1 MKYPATTPPRGGQ
14 VKGRHPMTQSRNID
28 LTPEE
33 QAELAEK
40 MPKLLEAI
48 AKGSPAAVPWLASWR
63 STRSVAEEAQ
73 TQAEEIQKEVTA
85 AIEAA
90 GPEQANLAQWCGFPT
105 DMTRC
110 SPFFPVRNNDLEHR
124 EFLQNYLIT
133 SANWGEILYTGPRL
147 STYDEDVLLVLLSI
161 LDGKSQYRE
170 RCDYV
175 EGKINEINIVIATKE
190 GSTDIP
196 IHIQKRTSYTYTG
209 PIYPLLRMLGYT
221 KPNKKDYLRI
231 ISTLERLTV
240 SALKISISTGKTKS
254 GKRRPPRV
262 TQMSSI
268 LAGVHWDDKKKKL
281 TATVNPFFYETYMA
295 GRVTLMD
302 VAKRISLKGV
312 ISKALYRFAQSQ
324 RQNPIFEGHFLTLAD
339 ALNMDREQPAKKI
352 RQLLKTAIN
361 ELIRQGVL
369 MKKSGFVDT
378 DIVKLNRASEA
389 LPKAE
394 KEILK
399 TH

>member
-1 MKYPATTPPRGGQ
+1 MSKEFSQ
-14 VKGRHPMTQSRNID
+14 I

-33 QAELAEK
+33 QAELAEN
-40 MPKLLEAI
+40 MPMLLDAI
-48 AKGSPAAVPWLASWR
+48 AKDSPAAAPWLAHWR
-63 STRSVAEEAQ
+63 SKRSVAEEAQ
-73 TQAEEIQKEVTA
+73 
-85 AIEAA
+85 
-90 GPEQANLAQWCGFPT
+90 EQANEIRQEVAAAPPEQGIIAQWCSFPT

-147 STYDEDVLLVLLSI
+147 STYDEDVLLVLLAI

-196 IHIQKRTSYTYTG
+196 RHVQKRTSYTYTG
-209 PIYPLLRMLGYT
+209 PVYPLLRMLGYT
-221 KPNKKDYLRI
+221 KPSKKDYLRV

-254 GKRRPPRV
+254 GKRRSPRI
-262 TQMSSI
+262 TQMSSM
-268 LAGVHWDDKKKKL
+268 LAGVHWDDKKKEL

-302 VAKRISLKGV
+302 VAKRMSLKGV
-312 ISKALYRFAQSQ
+312 ISKALYRFVQSQ
-324 RQNPIFEGHFLTLAD
+324 RQNPVFEGHFLTLAD
-339 ALNMDREQPAKKI
+339 ALNMDREQPSKELR
-352 RQLLKTAIN
+352 RQLKTAVS
-361 ELIRQGVL
+361 ELIRQGIL
-369 MKKSGFVDT
+369 MRKSGFVEQ
-378 DIVKLNRASEA
+378 DIIKLNRGPEA
-389 LPKAE
+389 LPAQK
-394 KEILK
+394 KK
-399 TH
+399 N

>member
-1 MKYPATTPPRGGQ
+1 MSQEASP
-14 VKGRHPMTQSRNID
+14 I

-33 QAELAEK
+33 QAELAENL
-40 MPKLLEAI
+40 PALLEAI
-48 AKGSPAAVPWLASWR
+48 TKGSPVALGWLAHWR
-63 STRSVAEEAQ
+63 SKRTVREEAQ
-73 TQAEEIQKEVTA
+73 
-85 AIEAA
+85 
-90 GPEQANLAQWCGFPT
+90 EQANEIRQEVAAAPPEQGIIAQWCSFPT

-147 STYDEDVLLVLLSI
+147 STYDEDVLLVLLAI

-196 IHIQKRTSYTYTG
+196 SHIQKRTSYTYTG
-209 PIYPLLRMLGYT
+209 PVYPLLRMLGYT
-221 KPNKKDYLRI
+221 KPSKKDYLRV

-254 GKRRPPRV
+254 GKRRSPRI
-262 TQMSSI
+262 TQMSSM
-268 LAGVHWDDKKKKL
+268 LAGVHWDDKKKEL

-302 VAKRISLKGV
+302 VAKRMSLKGA
-312 ISKALYRFAQSQ
+312 ISKALYRFVQSQ
-324 RQNPIFEGHFLTLAD
+324 RHNLVFEGHFLTLAN
-339 ALNMDREQPAKKI
+339 ALNMDREQPAWKV
-352 RQLLKTAIN
+352 RQLLKSAIN
-361 ELIRQGVL
+361 ELIRRGVL
-369 MKKSGFVDT
+369 MKKSGFVEQ
-378 DIVKLNRASEA
+378 DIVKLNRAPEA
-389 LPKAE
+389 LPSLE
-394 KEILK
+394 KK
-399 TH
+399 KFATH